1 MELSAPARGSS
12 LTASAQPPSA
22 LRIASPH
29 TDHRAGLSLLSLHLR
44 ERGPA
49 GQSLHDRHPG
59 GQGTTAVSGKENWVY
74 AHRDLGNQKDHSLV
88 TAVHFW
94 RDLAQI
100 PSLLGSLVGKT
111 GQWWWVLRASAGAQ
125 LVEHSLKNLR
135 LHSQPS
141 PGQRALLPHCPL
153 LSQVDLHETL
163 RE

>member
-88 TAVHFW
+88 TAVHF
-94 RDLAQI
+94 
-100 PSLLGSLVGKT
+100 
-111 GQWWWVLRASAGAQ
+111 
-125 LVEHSLKNLR
+125 
-135 LHSQPS
+135 
-141 PGQRALLPHCPL
+141 
-153 LSQVDLHETL
+153 
-163 RE
+163 